1 MQGKIYPLDHC
12 SGAWETLL
20 SQIIPAAIRTMPEIF
35 LALILWNIRASKRIP
50 AVNWL
55 TRRRIVDSKDTVYQP
70 FGPVAEKICNILI
83 L

>member
-1 MQGKIYPLDHC
+1 
-12 SGAWETLL
+12 
-20 SQIIPAAIRTMPEIF
+20 MPEIF

-50 AVNWL
+50 AVNWP

-70 FGPVAEKICNILI
+70 FGPVVEKICNILI